1 MRSHSSTAFAPTS
14 GRLASQTGGGAS
26 LNVAKFLAQTAIS
39 SRLDTI
45 AAMAKLSGT
54 TKTQSN
60 SRLITTT
67 AKLRLF
73 HNTACSEIMKG
84 HVATTTLVAQTIA
97 PRSAARSG
105 SLTRS
110 EPE

>member
-1 MRSHSSTAFAPTS
+1 L
-14 GRLASQTGGGAS
+14 LAKTGGGRS
-26 LNVAKFLAQTAIS
+26 FNVAKFLAQTAIS

-73 HNTACSEIMKG
+73 YNTACSEIMKD
-84 HVATTTLVAQTIA
+84 HVATITVVAQTIA
-97 PRSAARSG
+97 PRNGRKIRIVDPIRARINKTASTLRAM
-105 SLTRS
+105 SD
-110 EPE
+110 

>member
-1 MRSHSSTAFAPTS
+1 M
-14 GRLASQTGGGAS
+14 LAKTGGGRS
-26 LNVAKFLAQTAIS
+26 FNVAKFLAQTAIS

-60 SRLITTT
+60 SRLITTP

-84 HVATTTLVAQTIA
+84 HVATTTVVAQTIA
-97 PRSAARSG
+97 PRNGRKI
-105 SLTRS
+105 RIVD
-110 EPE
+110 P